1 MRHLQIICYTNLKL
15 LDRKSLDLLLDVIT
29 KYIQKLIYYKMQTI
43 PLQSETV
50 SFQNVIVMKKHDK
63 VIITWKEEYYYL
75 LEKPWS

>member
-1 MRHLQIICYTNLKL
+1 
-15 LDRKSLDLLLDVIT
+15 
-29 KYIQKLIYYKMQTI
+29 MQTI
-43 PLQSETV
+43 PLQSETA